1 MPTTV
6 PTREVYWNI
15 QGIWIM
21 YALVVVMTIVFGYG
35 AYRYYRLLSVGKP
48 ADRFDRPGDRL
59 KALLEHAVAQGR
71 TVQRR
76 YSGLAHLLFS
86 WGFVVLFIG
95 TVVVMIHEDL
105 GHFFPIFRI
114 MQGNFYLW
122 FQSLDPGRARAGG
135 RHRARR

>member
-48 ADRFDRPGDRL
+48 A
-59 KALLEHAVAQGR
+59 
-71 TVQRR
+71 
-76 YSGLAHLLFS
+76 FS
-86 WGFVVLFIG
+86 RN
-95 TVVVMIHEDL
+95 
-105 GHFFPIFRI
+105 P
-114 MQGNFYLW
+114 
-122 FQSLDPGRARAGG
+122 
-135 RHRARR
+135 

>member
-1 MPTTV
+1 M
-6 PTREVYWNI
+6 E
-15 QGIWIM
+15 
-21 YALVVVMTIVFGYG
+21 
-35 AYRYYRLLSVGKP
+35 
-48 ADRFDRPGDRL
+48 RL
-59 KALLEHAVAQGR
+59 KAVLEHVVAQGR

-114 MQGNFYLW
+114 MQGDFYLW
-122 FQSLDPGRARAGG
+122 FQSLFLDVLGLAR
-135 RHRARR
+135 RHRGGA